1 MAIFKQMKFT
11 FGGSFQC
18 RLATDADPKGSSRSD
33 PFGDLGQPPSVGW
46 TFAYNE
52 LNFDRIIRTRDP
64 VQLRSGL
71 LDPFVPVTVT
81 QIEVQPEGFA
91 GIELPWQVVPA
102 DPLLGLP
109 VSLGA
114 QAMFDSAAGGGAGF
128 EAILNCVVTFG
139 DLLTVTPVGVPRLR
153 GVEQVPEWQ
162 SEYLVRKP
170 LALAPALPF
179 MNATRLKVLTLPSAA
194 PPGPP
199 RYIESYANPFSFRDQ
214 IQPIA
219 ANIDFIP
226 AGATGLLVGMIFGWS
241 WTLDLTFT
249 RFDGDTLVGR
259 LDGSLSGIHSDL

>member
-1 MAIFKQMKFT
+1 MAVFKQMKFT

-18 RLATDADPKGSSRSD
+18 RLATDADPKDSSRSD
-33 PFGDLGQPPSVGW
+33 PFGDISLPKSVGW

-52 LNFDRIIRTRDP
+52 VTFDRIIRCQDP
-64 VQLRSGL
+64 VQLRSAL
-71 LDPFVPVTVT
+71 VDPFVPVTVT
-81 QIEVQPEGFA
+81 QIEVQPEGFV
-91 GIELPWQVVPA
+91 GFELPWQTVPF

-114 QAMFDSAAGGGAGF
+114 QAKFDSVAGGGAGF

-139 DLLTVTPVGVPRLR
+139 NLLTVTPAGIPTLK
-153 GVEQVPEWQ
+153 GVEPVPAWE

-170 LALAPALPF
+170 LALAPVLPF
-179 MNATRLKVLTLPSAA
+179 MDATRVKVLTLPS
-194 PPGPP
+194 PPPEPP
-199 RYIESYANPFSFRDQ
+199 TFIQSYARPFSFKDE

-219 ANIDFIP
+219 ATIDFVP
-226 AGATGLLVGMIFGWS
+226 AGATGLLVSMIFGWS
-241 WTLDLTFT
+241 WTLDLAFT